1 LSRRSPPSNKNGKAI
16 ADPKLQ
22 TLARVHGRDMDRL
35 TLFLCGDVMTGRG
48 IDQVLPHPS
57 NPVLYEPHVQSAVE
71 YVVMAERTNGPIP
84 RHVDFDYV
92 WGDAAAE
99 LDRIA
104 PAARIINLETSI
116 TTSEDYGRKGINY
129 RMHPANTPCLTAA
142 RIDCCVLANNHVLDW
157 GFSGLTET
165 LTSLHAAGIKTA
177 GAGNNLKEA
186 LQPAILNAGDHS
198 RILVIAAGMADSGIP
213 PQWAAT
219 EVGPGIVWLPS
230 LSTEIA
236 DCVVEQL
243 QTLRRPGDLIVFSIH
258 WGGNWGYKV
267 TQAQRLFAHR
277 LIDLGAV
284 DVIHGHSSHHP
295 KAIEVYR
302 NKPILY
308 GCGDFLNDYEGIGG
322 YEEFRSHLVLMYFV
336 TLDPRTGNV
345 LRLKMTPLEI
355 RRFRLQRA
363 GSRDALWLRDVLTR
377 EGGTRVIVD
386 NDGRLE
392 LKWQL

>member
-1 LSRRSPPSNKNGKAI
+1 
-16 ADPKLQ
+16 
-22 TLARVHGRDMDRL
+22 
-35 TLFLCGDVMTGRG
+35 
-48 IDQVLPHPS
+48 
-57 NPVLYEPHVQSAVE
+57 
-71 YVVMAERTNGPIP
+71 
-84 RHVDFDYV
+84 
-92 WGDAAAE
+92 
-99 LDRIA
+99 
-104 PAARIINLETSI
+104 
-116 TTSEDYGRKGINY
+116 
-129 RMHPANTPCLTAA
+129 
-142 RIDCCVLANNHVLDW
+142 
-157 GFSGLTET
+157 
-165 LTSLHAAGIKTA
+165 
-177 GAGNNLKEA
+177 
-186 LQPAILNAGDHS
+186 
-198 RILVIAAGMADSGIP
+198 MADSGIP

-284 DVIHGHSSHHP
+284 DVVHGHSSHHP

-363 GSRDALWLRDVLTR
+363 GSREALWLRDVLTR